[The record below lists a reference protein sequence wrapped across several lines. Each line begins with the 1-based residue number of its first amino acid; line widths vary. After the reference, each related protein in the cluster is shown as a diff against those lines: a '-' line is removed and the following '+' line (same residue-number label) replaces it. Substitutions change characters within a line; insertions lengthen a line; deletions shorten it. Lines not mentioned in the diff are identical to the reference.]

1 MFYRN
6 LKTANKLILAFS
18 FIAVIVVAALIIA
31 FQGLRQVQQSQQKIF
46 DEQFAQHM
54 LLKDLLININE
65 NRALMLKMAMLRGV
79 GEALLDEVKRN
90 SLQGE
95 KLLGELN
102 ASAARASETQELL
115 QKLDDE
121 WRAYSGAREKTIIP
135 LIAAGDYD
143 SAAVMLTREQAE
155 RIGQIRALGDRI
167 IHLGERNIQQ
177 ALAQSAETV
186 DEQRRTLIIVITAI
200 LALMATIVWA
210 TSKSIAG
217 PLADLTQWAEQI
229 AEGDLMY
236 GKEFEKRE
244 DEVGMLSQAFSRMG
258 ENLRELA
265 KTSEAIAK
273 GDLTVTVAPRSER
286 DILGNAFSAMIANLQ
301 SLTAD
306 LKEGV
311 AVLSTAS
318 QEIMASTGQ
327 VAASAQETATAISE
341 ITTTVEEVKQTATV
355 SNQKA
360 KHVTEAAQRTLQV
373 SQDGRKAVE
382 ATQDSMSQIRQQ
394 MHAVAESIVRLSEQS
409 QAIAEIVATVNDL
422 AEQSNLLGV
431 NASIEAVKSGEQGR
445 GFSVVAQEVKT
456 LADQSKQATG
466 QVRNILNDIQRAM
479 NKAVMV
485 AEQGSKVVDGGY
497 QQAKLSGDSIRML
510 ADSIEE
516 SSGAALQ
523 IAASSQQQLV
533 GMDQVASA
541 MESIKKASQDNVE
554 GTKQAEQA
562 ARNLHQLGVRMQNRI
577 AQFNA

>member
-18 FIAVIVVAALIIA
+18 FIAVLVVGALIIA
-31 FQGLRQVQQSQQKIF
+31 FQGLQQIQQSQQQIF
-46 DEQFAQHM
+46 DEQFTQHM
-54 LLKDLLININE
+54 RIKDLMININE
-65 NRALMLKMAMLRGV
+65 NRALMLKMVVQRGAGGV
-79 GEALLDEVKRN
+79 LLDEVKRS

-102 ASAARASETQELL
+102 AAAVRASEAQGVL
-115 QKLDDE
+115 QKLRDQ
-121 WRAYSGAREKTIIP
+121 WMAFSSAREKTIIP
-135 LIAAGDYD
+135 LIASGDID
-143 SAAVMLTREQAE
+143 AAATVLTNEQAE
-155 RIGQIRALGDRI
+155 RIAQIRELGDQI

-177 ALAQSAETV
+177 ALAQSEATV
-186 DEQRRTLIIVITAI
+186 EGQRGTIIIVIAVI
-200 LALMATIVWA
+200 LALMAAIVWM
-210 TSKSIAG
+210 TSKAIAG
-217 PLADLTQWAEQI
+217 PLADLTKWAEQI

-236 GKEFEKRE
+236 GREFEKRE

-258 ENLRELA
+258 EYLRELA
-265 KTSEAIAK
+265 KTSEAITK
-273 GDLTVTVAPRSER
+273 GDLTVSVTPRSER
-286 DILGNAFSAMIANLQ
+286 DILGNAFSAMINNLQ

-327 VAASAQETATAISE
+327 VASSAQETATAISE
-341 ITTTVEEVKQTATV
+341 ITTTVEEVKQTASV

-360 KHVTEAAQRTLQV
+360 RHVTEAAQRTLQV

-485 AEQGSKVVDGGY
+485 AEQSSKAVDGGY
-497 QQAKLSGDSIRML
+497 QQAQLSGDAIRML

-562 ARNLHQLGVRMQNRI
+562 ARNLHQLGLRMQNRI